1 MKRTYEEAELDI
13 ITMNSNDVIVTSILG
28 DGEELSI
35 DPIEL

>member
-13 ITMNSNDVIVTSILG
+13 ITMNSNDVIVTSLR